1 MKNNNSDLIDLSV
14 DGLTVLHLSCQKG
27 HFLFSK
33 RLIDSGA
40 NINLKSD
47 YGLNCPLHLAIK
59 FKKKNTDHDKIINY
73 LIEKNA
79 DVNIYMN
86 LESILSLLRGYL
98 NDLNLVNLL
107 LSKNVNLSTKTIS
120 KKNIIHYICST
131 PEFFKISNQNQN
143 YLLETLINKGV
154 KIDARHDLKNPLH
167 LMFNLNLDNIRS
179 LINLAEKYNYD
190 IKNSIDINQKNVY
203 NLVNEH
209 SLCSKKLDM
218 YILNKKIM
226 KLTLQ
231 KSRLM
236 SQMMKLKLN

>member
-1 MKNNNSDLIDLSV
+1 MYEFSNYINYHRLICLDDRKENLQLKTLDKLLKNNNSDLIDLSV

-79 DVNIYMN
+79 DVNIYD
-86 LESILSLLRGYL
+86 ESRVSPIFIAAAK

-120 KKNIIHYICST
+120 KKILFIIFVQH
-131 PEFFKISNQNQN
+131 QN
-143 YLLETLINKGV
+143 
-154 KIDARHDLKNPLH
+154 
-167 LMFNLNLDNIRS
+167 F
-179 LINLAEKYNYD
+179 
-190 IKNSIDINQKNVY
+190 
-203 NLVNEH
+203 
-209 SLCSKKLDM
+209 
-218 YILNKKIM
+218 
-226 KLTLQ
+226 
-231 KSRLM
+231 
-236 SQMMKLKLN
+236 